1 MGCPRCRTLNAPG
14 ARFCTGCGAAFVD
27 AAVPPTERRRVAG
40 CALMAL
46 LLVVALLRAV

>member
-14 ARFCTGCGAAFVD
+14 ARFCTACGTAFFD
-27 AAVPPTERRRVAG
+27 AIPRPERRRIAG

-46 LLVVALLRAV
+46 LLALAILSAV